1 MPMLN
6 FGWVPHAASI
16 PRGDPEMHTKHVWLC
31 SRVGM
36 SVACIPLR
44 LIQCRCGSVRFVR
57 ILADRGHIWSDDIK
71 LLIQVRFR
79 SRVNSEAQAQLV
91 LSRAWDRHGSGPGLS
106 VNGPMTT
113 CCSLTS
119 TFSVCCLQNNGGL

>member
-6 FGWVPHAASI
+6 LGWVPHAASI
-16 PRGDPEMHTKHVWLC
+16 PCGDPGMQTKHAWLC

-44 LIQCRCGSVRFVR
+44 LIQRHSRSVRFVR
-57 ILADRGHIWSDDIK
+57 ILADWGHIWSDDDIK

-79 SRVNSEAQAQLV
+79 SHV
-91 LSRAWDRHGSGPGLS
+91 
-106 VNGPMTT
+106 
-113 CCSLTS
+113 
-119 TFSVCCLQNNGGL
+119 